1 MADPIGTVNVGGY
14 TNDDI
19 SSAVTS
25 YLGERNNQT
34 SQNIKI
40 NIGNALKSDP
50 DYEVELRKVS
60 DKLGIPVD
68 SVRANRDDTQRQVV
82 MQSTD
87 FGNLTTQYP
96 NTAKFFLDQEKA
108 RIAHDDITNMS
119 SLEKSASYLGRS
131 ALSGVVTLGAVTTKL
146 LDKFQP
152 FTTSDEEASVLFK
165 DNPAALKKFREDSA
179 AGFLSRWTRQ
189 QTDYASSIMQNM
201 PDEVKKEFG
210 NKEYFTADP
219 NNSALLSPTKLTGDL
234 LNSLPTTAA
243 LALSIYFT
251 RSAAGSTME
260 TMVASGATKEAAR
273 AAAIKSAS
281 ETMAKV
287 GGASEGLV
295 GYAQQGN
302 QTQADVLKLSQ
313 AELEKSPKYQELVT
327 VQGYSPEAARVYL
340 AAFTGEQSG
349 TMAGIVDAVTS
360 YFGGKYLGKIIG
372 EGGALAPRVGKG
384 FVNESL
390 TEGVQSGGEKFVENL
405 AIKNN
410 VNPNQSLSDG
420 VLESTAQGLT
430 LGGIMGGGFAAIG
443 GRQISGMEKNVDKAA
458 NANLAFNILN
468 QINDL
473 AEASKLRTRDV
484 STFQGFMKSSTED
497 SPVDTVFID
506 PKTLT
511 ATLNQAK
518 VDPASLG
525 IEGLTQNIEQA
536 ISTGSD
542 VGISVADFAS
552 KMAGQD
558 YSQSLL
564 PHLKTDPVGMSQ
576 VQAQEFMQNNGEKLK
591 EEIAKQLETHMG
603 DQTFKESADKVQAQ
617 VLDQLTAVNRF
628 TPDVNN
634 AYAAMM
640 SNFYA
645 VSAAKLG
652 ITPEEMAA
660 RYPIRIQAESIT
672 GENQYGQSAT
682 LRSGKESLKK
692 FGIDKTQT
700 NNTRDIAAALQSRQ
714 RAKYGLIAK
723 DDRSPE
729 GMKQIAK
736 WMTEEVMFEMEHPE
750 NSGVGWYSTKFQSA
764 LDTMGEIFPE
774 LKSDQGARD
783 TMTAL
788 IAITSDGQKVM
799 GNTLQAMDI
808 YSNFRKDGTTE
819 GKFTTSKG
827 HQRQASIDGNLKVL
841 QGLYDKLG
849 AEGMRE
855 FLMQEKTIKEL
866 NAIQK
871 ESGKK
876 ELSTGYTVD
885 VKMPMAVVA
894 LGEKLGAFYANL
906 MGAHGYLTMDRWWSR
921 TFNRYRGT
929 ILTAPNEQGMRNF
942 AELVGK
948 PEMSNDE
955 VLSAIVAP
963 HDALEKRGFKTQL
976 AQMVGK
982 SEPSKTNEK
991 AAWMAAAKKK
1001 AGKNFEALYQEHKVE
1016 RAANTLYKMAFVN
1029 LEDAPFNATDRGFM
1043 LDATNMAQKMLAKK
1057 GKDLSIADIQAILWY
1072 YEKKL
1077 YGELGARQSGKI
1089 SYEEAAKRFVSA
1101 RESGLDIQQ
1110 LESSGSDG
1118 LAGQNG
1124 SGLLAEEDFDS
1135 GGEYNQ
1141 STLGNLNQGEGERG
1155 AISFGTDIT
1164 QTPSII
1170 TLLSGADLSTFL
1182 HESGH
1187 FFLEVTADIA
1197 LRPDAPVDIQEDM
1210 NRLLS
1215 WFGVENIE
1223 TWRDMSIE
1231 QKRPF
1236 HEKFARGFEAYLFEG
1251 NAPTPELASIFQR
1264 FRAWLLNVYKA
1275 IGQLNVELNDD
1286 VRSVFDRMIASTEQI
1301 QQAED
1306 ANAYAPL
1313 FKNKPDFMSD
1323 DEWVAYQKSDID
1335 ASQDAIS
1342 ALEQRSLRDMQW
1354 LTNAKN
1360 KLLKALQKENAEKRK
1375 AVRQEVS
1382 SEVMSQPVYRI
1393 MEYLKRGTLDGS
1405 PAENAEKIS
1414 AKALEEIYG
1423 GEGDPYALF
1432 DWSVLGYGKYGML
1445 SKEGGI
1451 HPDLIANL
1459 PGSTFSSGDQLV
1471 KALTSAEN
1479 MSELIERTTDE
1490 RMLARYGDINSPQAL
1505 DKVVNEAIHNQARA
1519 KFVATEA
1526 NALAKVTGRPQILA
1540 QAAKQFAN
1548 DMIARLKIRNIKPG
1562 QYSSAE
1568 VRSAKAAE
1576 AARAKGNLI
1585 EAATEKR
1592 NQLINNYATKA
1603 ALDAQQEIEKALRYL
1618 KKFENQGTRKNLDI
1632 DYLEQID
1639 GLLARFDLRQGTTL
1653 RQIDKRKTLAAWVES
1668 QQNAGKE
1675 PMIPDELMDES
1686 KLMSY
1691 KEMTLEEF
1699 RGLVDA
1705 IRNIDHLGR
1714 LKNKLLKLQ
1723 DQREFNEVVDEAVDT
1738 INAYALKDVVQ
1749 KIETNTWY
1757 DNTSAGARSF
1767 FAMHRKFASLIRQM
1781 DGFRDGGK
1789 LWDIFVRPL
1798 NEAATTEAKMREQ
1811 ATMALHELFK
1821 PILKSGGLK
1830 NKLLI
1835 PEIGQSLSLEGRL
1848 AIALNLGNETNL
1860 RRIMDGEG
1868 WSFDQVNAIV
1878 KSLTAEQ
1885 WNFVQGTW
1893 NYINSYWSEISAK
1906 ERRVT
1911 GVIPEKVEARPFVV
1925 TSSDGVKINLEGGY
1939 YPIKYNPDRSNRSA
1953 ADDAAEIKK
1962 QMERGLY
1969 SKAATKQGHLKSRVE
1984 SVGRP
1989 MRYDFGVIFQ
1999 HVDQVIHDLSWHET
2013 LIDVNRLMRSSRIE
2027 DALRSHYTP
2036 DVIKTMLKTIED
2048 VTIGE
2053 IGAQNVFE
2061 AAINHVRV
2069 GATIA
2074 GLGWNLTTS
2083 FLQPLGL
2090 TQSMAR
2096 IGVKWVAKGASRWL
2110 RDAASMENTVTWIG
2124 EKSDFMRLRSKTQ
2137 QREINEIRNTINKG
2151 GVMTAIEESFF
2162 YFIGKMQL
2170 VADVPTWLGMY
2181 EKAMSL
2187 GHEESKAIAMADQAV
2202 LDSQGGGQI
2211 KDLSQIQRG
2220 SPLMKLWTNFYSF
2233 FNVTYNQLTESI
2245 NETRLVG
2252 ISRLPMLAVDV
2263 LLLTSLPATLAFLMK
2278 QALKGGEDKD
2288 DEKLVKE
2295 LINENLGYMLG
2306 MMVGVRELGS
2316 MIQGTYGYNG
2326 AAGTRFFSDMGK
2338 LVKQAQ
2344 QGEVDEAL
2352 LKALN
2357 NVMGSLLHYPAGQVQ
2372 RTVTGIQ
2379 ALADGS
2385 STNPLAPLVGLPP
2398 KQ

>member
-1 MADPIGTVNVGGY
+1 MSDPLVSTSVNNFG
-14 TNDDI
+14 NDEI

-25 YLGERNNQT
+25 YLGGVRNKT
-34 SQNIKI
+34 SSELKL
-40 NIGNALKSDP
+40 NIGNALKNDP
-50 DYEVELRKVS
+50 EYEVELQRIS
-60 DKLGIPVD
+60 NKLGVPID
-68 SVRANRDDTQRQVV
+68 SVRANRDDTKRQVTLES
-82 MQSTD
+82 M
-87 FGNLTTQYP
+87 NLDKVAEQYP
-96 NTAKFFLDQEKA
+96 NTAKYFLNQKNA
-108 RIAHDDITNMS
+108 SIAHDDIGNMS
-119 SLEKSASYLGRS
+119 SLERSASYLGRS
-131 ALSGVVTLGAVTTKL
+131 ALSGIVTLGAVGTKL
-146 LDKFQP
+146 IDAFNP
-152 FTTSDEEASVLFK
+152 FTTSDQEAAVLYK
-165 DNPAALKKFREDSA
+165 NDPASLKKFQEQSA
-179 AGFLSRWTRQ
+179 AGLLSRWTRQ
-189 QTDYASSIMQNM
+189 QTDYANSVMENM
-201 PDEVKKEFG
+201 PEPVKQEFG
-210 NKEYFTADP
+210 NKKYFTTDATD
-219 NNSALLSPTKLTGDL
+219 SALLSPTKLAGDL
-234 LNSLPTTAA
+234 INSLPTTAA
-243 LALSIYFT
+243 LALSIYLT
-251 RSAAGSTME
+251 RGAAGNTYKNMI
-260 TMVASGATKEAAR
+260 ASGATKEAATT
-273 AAAIKSAS
+273 AAIKSAS

-287 GGASEGLV
+287 GGVSEGTV
-295 GYAQQGN
+295 GYAQQAN
-302 QTQADVLKLSQ
+302 QTQADVLKLKQS
-313 AELEKSPKYQELVT
+313 ELEKSPKYQELINN
-327 VQGYSPEAARVYL
+327 QGYTPEAAKVYV

-349 TMAGIVDAVTS
+349 VMAGLIDGITS
-360 YFGGKYLGKIIG
+360 YFGGKFLGKIIG
-372 EGGALAPRVGKG
+372 EGGALVPRVGKG
-384 FVNESL
+384 FATESL
-390 TEGVQSGGEKFVENL
+390 TEGFQSGGEQLAENV
-405 AIKNN
+405 AKKNN
-410 VNPNQSLSDG
+410 VNPNQSLSEN
-420 VLESTAQGLT
+420 VLESIAQGLT
-430 LGGIMGGGFAAIG
+430 IGGLMGGGFSAIG
-443 GRQISGMEKNVDKAA
+443 GRAIKGMEKDVNQASAA
-458 NANLAFNILN
+458 NLGFSILN

-473 AEASKLRTRDV
+473 AQASKLRTRDV
-484 STFQGFMKSSTED
+484 QSFDGFMKSATEN
-497 SPVDTVFID
+497 SPVDTVFIN
-506 PKTLT
+506 PLTL
-511 ATLNQAK
+511 ANTLNQAK
-518 VDPASLG
+518 IPWEEVGIPNLAENLEQSL
-525 IEGLTQNIEQA
+525 N
-536 ISTGSD
+536 TGTD
-542 VGISVADFAS
+542 IGISVADFAS
-552 KMAGQD
+552 KLAGQD
-558 YSQSLL
+558 YSKELL
-564 PHLKTDPVGMSQ
+564 PHLKTDPLGMSQ
-576 VQAQEFMQNNGEKLK
+576 VEAQEFMQSNGETLK
-591 EEIAKQLETHMG
+591 DEIAKQLETHMG
-603 DQTFKESADKVQAQ
+603 DQTFKESADKVKGQ
-617 VLDQLTAVNRF
+617 VLEQLTAVNRF

-652 ITPEEMAA
+652 ITPEEMAT
-660 RYPIRIQAESIT
+660 RYPIRIQAESII

-692 FGIDKTQT
+692 FGIDKTKT

-723 DDRSPE
+723 DDRTPE

-750 NSGVGWYSTKFQSA
+750 NSGVGWYSTKFQAA
-764 LDTMGEIFPE
+764 LDTMGDIFPE

-808 YSNFRKDGTTE
+808 YSNFRKGGATE

-849 AEGMRE
+849 ADGMRE

-871 ESGKK
+871 EGGKK

-929 ILTAPNEQGMRNF
+929 ILTTPNEQGMRNF

-1089 SYEEAAKRFVSA
+1089 SYEEAAQRFVHA
-1101 RESGLDIQQ
+1101 KQSGVDLQQ

-1118 LAGQNG
+1118 IDGQTG
-1124 SGLLAEEDFDS
+1124 TGLLAEEDFDS
-1135 GGEYNQ
+1135 GDEYNQ
-1141 STLGNLNQGEGERG
+1141 SSSNLNQGEGERG

-1197 LRPDAPVDIQEDM
+1197 SRPDAPVDIQEDM

-1215 WFGVENIE
+1215 WLGVENIE
-1223 TWRDMSIE
+1223 TWRGMSIE
-1231 QKRPF
+1231 QKRPL

-1275 IGQLNVELNDD
+1275 IGQLNVELTDD

-1414 AKALEEIYG
+1414 AKALEEMYG

-1432 DWSVLGYGKYGML
+1432 DWSTLGYGKYGML

-1451 HPDLIANL
+1451 HPDLIAGL
-1459 PGSTFSSGDQLV
+1459 PDSGFTSGDEIV
-1471 KALTSAEN
+1471 KALASAEN

-1490 RMLARYGDINSPQAL
+1490 RMLARYGDINNPQAL
-1505 DKVVNEAIHNQARA
+1505 DKAVNEAIHNQARA

-1526 NALAKVTGRPQILA
+1526 NALARVTGRPQILA

-1738 INAYALKDVVQ
+1738 INAHALKDVVQ

-1757 DNTSAGARSF
+1757 DNTNAGTRSF

-2027 DALRSHYTP
+2027 GALRSHFTP

-2288 DEKLVKE
+2288 DDKLVKE

>member
-1 MADPIGTVNVGGY
+1 
-14 TNDDI
+14 
-19 SSAVTS
+19 
-25 YLGERNNQT
+25 
-34 SQNIKI
+34 
-40 NIGNALKSDP
+40 
-50 DYEVELRKVS
+50 
-60 DKLGIPVD
+60 
-68 SVRANRDDTQRQVV
+68 
-82 MQSTD
+82 
-87 FGNLTTQYP
+87 
-96 NTAKFFLDQEKA
+96 
-108 RIAHDDITNMS
+108 
-119 SLEKSASYLGRS
+119 
-131 ALSGVVTLGAVTTKL
+131 
-146 LDKFQP
+146 
-152 FTTSDEEASVLFK
+152 
-165 DNPAALKKFREDSA
+165 
-179 AGFLSRWTRQ
+179 
-189 QTDYASSIMQNM
+189 
-201 PDEVKKEFG
+201 
-210 NKEYFTADP
+210 
-219 NNSALLSPTKLTGDL
+219 
-234 LNSLPTTAA
+234 
-243 LALSIYFT
+243 
-251 RSAAGSTME
+251 
-260 TMVASGATKEAAR
+260 
-273 AAAIKSAS
+273 
-281 ETMAKV
+281 
-287 GGASEGLV
+287 
-295 GYAQQGN
+295 
-302 QTQADVLKLSQ
+302 
-313 AELEKSPKYQELVT
+313 
-327 VQGYSPEAARVYL
+327 
-340 AAFTGEQSG
+340 
-349 TMAGIVDAVTS
+349 
-360 YFGGKYLGKIIG
+360 
-372 EGGALAPRVGKG
+372 
-384 FVNESL
+384 
-390 TEGVQSGGEKFVENL
+390 
-405 AIKNN
+405 
-410 VNPNQSLSDG
+410 
-420 VLESTAQGLT
+420 
-430 LGGIMGGGFAAIG
+430 
-443 GRQISGMEKNVDKAA
+443 
-458 NANLAFNILN
+458 
-468 QINDL
+468 
-473 AEASKLRTRDV
+473 
-484 STFQGFMKSSTED
+484 
-497 SPVDTVFID
+497 
-506 PKTLT
+506 
-511 ATLNQAK
+511 
-518 VDPASLG
+518 
-525 IEGLTQNIEQA
+525 
-536 ISTGSD
+536 
-542 VGISVADFAS
+542 
-552 KMAGQD
+552 
-558 YSQSLL
+558 
-564 PHLKTDPVGMSQ
+564 
-576 VQAQEFMQNNGEKLK
+576 
-591 EEIAKQLETHMG
+591 
-603 DQTFKESADKVQAQ
+603 
-617 VLDQLTAVNRF
+617 
-628 TPDVNN
+628 
-634 AYAAMM
+634 
-640 SNFYA
+640 
-645 VSAAKLG
+645 
-652 ITPEEMAA
+652 
-660 RYPIRIQAESIT
+660 
-672 GENQYGQSAT
+672 
-682 LRSGKESLKK
+682 
-692 FGIDKTQT
+692 
-700 NNTRDIAAALQSRQ
+700 
-714 RAKYGLIAK
+714 
-723 DDRSPE
+723 
-729 GMKQIAK
+729 
-736 WMTEEVMFEMEHPE
+736 
-750 NSGVGWYSTKFQSA
+750 
-764 LDTMGEIFPE
+764 
-774 LKSDQGARD
+774 
-783 TMTAL
+783 
-788 IAITSDGQKVM
+788 
-799 GNTLQAMDI
+799 
-808 YSNFRKDGTTE
+808 
-819 GKFTTSKG
+819 
-827 HQRQASIDGNLKVL
+827 
-841 QGLYDKLG
+841 
-849 AEGMRE
+849 
-855 FLMQEKTIKEL
+855 
-866 NAIQK
+866 
-871 ESGKK
+871 
-876 ELSTGYTVD
+876 
-885 VKMPMAVVA
+885 
-894 LGEKLGAFYANL
+894 
-906 MGAHGYLTMDRWWSR
+906 
-921 TFNRYRGT
+921 
-929 ILTAPNEQGMRNF
+929 
-942 AELVGK
+942 
-948 PEMSNDE
+948 
-955 VLSAIVAP
+955 
-963 HDALEKRGFKTQL
+963 
-976 AQMVGK
+976 MVGK

-1089 SYEEAAKRFVSA
+1089 SYEEAAQRFVHA
-1101 RESGLDIQQ
+1101 KQSGVDLQQ

-1118 LAGQNG
+1118 IDGQTG
-1124 SGLLAEEDFDS
+1124 TGLLAEEDFDS
-1135 GGEYNQ
+1135 GDEYNQ
-1141 STLGNLNQGEGERG
+1141 SSSNLNQGEGERG

-1197 LRPDAPVDIQEDM
+1197 SRPDAPVDIQEDM

-1215 WFGVENIE
+1215 WLGVENIE
-1223 TWRDMSIE
+1223 TWRGMSIE
-1231 QKRPF
+1231 QKRPL

-1275 IGQLNVELNDD
+1275 IGQLNVELTDD

-1414 AKALEEIYG
+1414 AKALEEMYG

-1432 DWSVLGYGKYGML
+1432 DWSTLGYGKYGML

-1451 HPDLIANL
+1451 HPDLIAGL
-1459 PGSTFSSGDQLV
+1459 PDSGFTSGDEIV
-1471 KALTSAEN
+1471 KALASAEN

-1490 RMLARYGDINSPQAL
+1490 RMLARYGDINNPQAL
-1505 DKVVNEAIHNQARA
+1505 DKAVNEAIHNQARA

-1526 NALAKVTGRPQILA
+1526 NALARVTGRPQILA

-1738 INAYALKDVVQ
+1738 INAHALKDVVQ

-1757 DNTSAGARSF
+1757 DNTNAGTRSF

-1835 PEIGQSLSLEGRL
+1835 PEIGKSLSLEGRL

-1999 HVDQVIHDLSWHET
+1999 HVD
-2013 LIDVNRLMRSSRIE
+2013 RLMRSSRIE

-2053 IGAQNVFE
+2053 IGSQNVFE

-2288 DEKLVKE
+2288 DDKLVKE